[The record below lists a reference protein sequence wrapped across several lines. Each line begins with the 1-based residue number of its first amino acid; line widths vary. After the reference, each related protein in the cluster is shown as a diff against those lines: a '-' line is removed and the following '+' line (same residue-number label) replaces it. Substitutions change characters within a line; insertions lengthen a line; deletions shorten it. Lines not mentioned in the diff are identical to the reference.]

1 MVKVEMTRTKKRYD
15 VTRRIFDGIGNILP
29 DAMFKPEIRVDAQG
43 EYQNHVTWFLFENGK
58 PVFHYSLFNSIP
70 AKEKEPQRAMAKI
83 WMQIFVNPKSGEDAE
98 RYLMIL
104 VKEVL
109 DERDD
114 FNEIVEEAKREA
126 RNGS

>member
-1 MVKVEMTRTKKRYD
+1 MVKVEMTRTKSRYD
-15 VTRRIFDGIGNILP
+15 KTCRIFDDIGDVLP
-29 DAMFKPEIRVDAQG
+29 DAIYKPEIRVNAQG
-43 EYQNHVTWFLFENGK
+43 DYQNHVTWFLFEKGK
-58 PVFHYSLFNSIP
+58 PVFHFSLFNSIP
-70 AKEKEPQRAMAKI
+70 AEKKEPQRAMAKI
-83 WMQIFVNPKSGEDAE
+83 WMQIFTNPRSREDAE

-126 RNGS
+126 RGGS